1 MTLIAMSI
9 AGPVGMYGV
18 GSDQPSEEF
27 VMSNVI
33 VIEFVTLDGVVED
46 PDGSGGTPTGG
57 WMFRHG
63 PEAVAGDKFGMGPV
77 LDTGVMLLGR
87 TTWEI
92 FAKIWPNQT
101 DEFSTALNNIPKL
114 VASHTLTSA
123 DAWQNSSLIKNDV
136 ISTVRS
142 EDRDVIVTGSI
153 GIVRELAEHDLIDEY
168 RLIVFP
174 TVVGTGRRLFA
185 DGTPPVD
192 LELASVEQKGAGVLL
207 RYRRAR

>member
-1 MTLIAMSI
+1 
-9 AGPVGMYGV
+9 
-18 GSDQPSEEF
+18 
-27 VMSNVI
+27 MSNVI

-63 PEAVAGDKFGMGPV
+63 PEAVEGDKFGMGPA

-92 FAKIWPNQT
+92 FAKIWPNRT

-114 VASHTLTSA
+114 VASRSLTST
-123 DAWQNSSLIKNDV
+123 DAWQNSSLIKDDV
-136 ISTVRS
+136 ISTVRT
-142 EDRDVIVTGSI
+142 EDRDVIVTGSL

-174 TVVGTGRRLFA
+174 TIVGTGRRLFA

-192 LELASVEQKGAGVLL
+192 LELASVQQKGAGVLL

>member
-1 MTLIAMSI
+1 M
-9 AGPVGMYGV
+9 G
-18 GSDQPSEEF
+18 
-27 VMSNVI
+27 NVI

-46 PDGSGGTPTGG
+46 PDGSGGTPIGG

-63 PEAVAGDKFGMGPV
+63 PDAVAGDKFGMGPV

-87 TTWEI
+87 TTWEL

-101 DEFSTALNNIPKL
+101 DEFSTALNNMPKL
-114 VASHTLTSA
+114 VASRSLTST
-123 DAWQNSSLIKNDV
+123 DAWQNSSLIEDDV

-142 EDRDVIVTGSI
+142 ADRDVIVTGSL

-174 TVVGTGRRLFA
+174 TVAGSGRRLFA

-192 LELASVEQKGAGVLL
+192 LELASVERKGAGVLL
-207 RYRRAR
+207 RYRRTR

>member
-1 MTLIAMSI
+1 M
-9 AGPVGMYGV
+9 G
-18 GSDQPSEEF
+18 
-27 VMSNVI
+27 NVI
-33 VIEFVTLDGVVED
+33 VIEYVTLDGVVED

-57 WMFRHG
+57 WLFRHG
-63 PEAVAGDKFGMGPV
+63 PEPVTGDKFGMGPV

-114 VASHTLTSA
+114 VASRSLTST
-123 DAWQNSSLIKNDV
+123 DAWQNSSLIEDDV
-136 ISTVRS
+136 IGTVRS
-142 EDRDVIVTGSI
+142 KDRDVIVTGSL

-168 RLIVFP
+168 RLIVLP
-174 TVVGTGRRLFA
+174 TVAGSGRRLFA

>member
-1 MTLIAMSI
+1 M
-9 AGPVGMYGV
+9 G
-18 GSDQPSEEF
+18 
-27 VMSNVI
+27 NVI

-46 PDGSGGTPTGG
+46 PDGSGGTPNGG

-63 PEAVAGDKFGMGPV
+63 TEAVVGDKFEMGPL

-87 TTWEI
+87 KTWEI

-114 VASHTLTSA
+114 VASRSLTST
-123 DAWQNSSLIKNDV
+123 DAWQNSSLVEDDV
-136 ISTVRS
+136 LSTVRTA
-142 EDRDVIVTGSI
+142 DREVIVTGSI

-168 RLIVFP
+168 RLIMFP
-174 TVVGTGRRLFA
+174 TVAGTGRRLFA

-192 LELASVEQKGAGVLL
+192 LQLASVQQKGAGVLL

>member
-1 MTLIAMSI
+1 
-9 AGPVGMYGV
+9 
-18 GSDQPSEEF
+18 
-27 VMSNVI
+27 MSNVI
-33 VIEFVTLDGVVED
+33 VNEFVTLDGVVED
-46 PDGSGGTPTGG
+46 PDGSEGTPTGG

-63 PEAVAGDKFGMGPV
+63 PDAVAGDKFGMGPL

-114 VASHTLTSA
+114 VASRSLTST
-123 DAWQNSSLIKNDV
+123 DAWQNSSLIQDDV
-136 ISTVRS
+136 IG
-142 EDRDVIVTGSI
+142 TGSL
-153 GIVRELAEHDLIDEY
+153 GIVRELAAHDLIDEY
-168 RLIVFP
+168 RLIVLP
-174 TVVGTGRRLFA
+174 TVAGAGRRLFA
-185 DGTPPVD
+185 DGAPPVD

>member
-1 MTLIAMSI
+1 
-9 AGPVGMYGV
+9 MYGIE
-18 GSDQPSEEF
+18 SHQPSEEF
-27 VMSNVI
+27 VMGNVI

-46 PDGSGGTPTGG
+46 PDGTGGTPTGG

-87 TTWEI
+87 TTWEL

-101 DEFSTALNNIPKL
+101 DEFSTALNNMPKL
-114 VASHTLTSA
+114 VASRSLTST
-123 DAWQNSSLIKNDV
+123 DAWQNSSLIEDDL
-136 ISTVRS
+136 ISTVRTV
-142 EDRDVIVTGSI
+142 DRDVIVTGSI

-174 TVVGTGRRLFA
+174 TVAGTGRRLFA

>member
-1 MTLIAMSI
+1 
-9 AGPVGMYGV
+9 
-18 GSDQPSEEF
+18 
-27 VMSNVI
+27 MSNVI
-33 VIEFVTLDGVVED
+33 VNEFVTLDGVVED
-46 PDGSGGTPTGG
+46 PDGSEGTPTGG

-63 PEAVAGDKFGMGPV
+63 PEAVAGDKFGMGPL

-114 VASHTLTSA
+114 VASRSLTST
-123 DAWQNSSLIKNDV
+123 DAWQNSSLIKDDV
-136 ISTVRS
+136 ISTVRR
-142 EDRDVIVTGSI
+142 EDRDVIVTGSL

>member
-1 MTLIAMSI
+1 
-9 AGPVGMYGV
+9 MYGIE
-18 GSDQPSEEF
+18 SHQPSEEF
-27 VMSNVI
+27 VMGNVI

-87 TTWEI
+87 TTWEL

-101 DEFSTALNNIPKL
+101 DEFSTALNNMPKL
-114 VASHTLTSA
+114 VASRSLTST
-123 DAWQNSSLIKNDV
+123 DAWQNSSLIEDDL
-136 ISTVRS
+136 ISTVRT
-142 EDRDVIVTGSI
+142 EDRDVIVTGSL

-174 TVVGTGRRLFA
+174 TIVGTGRRLFA
-185 DGTPPVD
+185 DGTRPVD
-192 LELASVEQKGAGVLL
+192 LELASVQQKGAGVLL

>member
-1 MTLIAMSI
+1 
-9 AGPVGMYGV
+9 
-18 GSDQPSEEF
+18 
-27 VMSNVI
+27 MSNVI

-87 TTWEI
+87 TTWEL
-92 FAKIWPNQT
+92 FAKIWPNRT

-114 VASHTLTSA
+114 VASRSLTST
-123 DAWQNSSLIKNDV
+123 DAWQNSSLIKDDV
-136 ISTVRS
+136 ISTVRT
-142 EDRDVIVTGSI
+142 EDRDVIVTGSL

-174 TVVGTGRRLFA
+174 TIVGTGRRLFA

-192 LELASVEQKGAGVLL
+192 LELASVQQKGAGVLL